1 MEVMVSRPGKTRQ
14 NPPNRYVMS
23 PNRSKL
29 KDHLYPLSIT
39 KGTLAFLSGPSLIM
53 DWVVH
58 NAELN
63 FLKSRV
69 IFLILRIF
77 RDLSHHEGEDG
88 ADVGVAVDEV
98 GRPIW
103 IFWTIF
109 QFVMATYWVDAPI
122 GTMFN
127 FLDV

>member
-63 FLKSRV
+63 FLKFV
-69 IFLILRIF
+69 LMMKIFN
-77 RDLSHHEGEDG
+77 DD
-88 ADVGVAVDEV
+88 DV
-98 GRPIW
+98 
-103 IFWTIF
+103 
-109 QFVMATYWVDAPI
+109 
-122 GTMFN
+122 
-127 FLDV
+127 

>member
-29 KDHLYPLSIT
+29 KDHLYPLSVT

-77 RDLSHHEGEDG
+77 RDLCHHEGEDG

-98 GRPIW
+98 GRPI
-103 IFWTIF
+103 
-109 QFVMATYWVDAPI
+109 
-122 GTMFN
+122 
-127 FLDV
+127 

>member
-1 MEVMVSRPGKTRQ
+1 MM
-14 NPPNRYVMS
+14 
-23 PNRSKL
+23 
-29 KDHLYPLSIT
+29 
-39 KGTLAFLSGPSLIM
+39 F
-53 DWVVH
+53 
-58 NAELN
+58 
-63 FLKSRV
+63 
-69 IFLILRIF
+69 
-77 RDLSHHEGEDG
+77 DLCHHEGEDG